1 MYQYEVCHAQS
12 SPPNPPSFHA
22 TFPSLDFPIFPRTS
36 PLIRCPPPPPLK
48 KIVSFV
54 SDVFYRVFRKNC
66 VFCTIHCNPSLAYIA
81 ERDFQSSQRNA
92 SEQSLLLAGKSCT
105 TNSSRVLARER
116 WQTFENSWKK
126 YII

>member
-1 MYQYEVCHAQS
+1 MRSATPNQALQTPLPS
-12 SPPNPPSFHA
+12 TLLSPASIFQFSLEPPH
-22 TFPSLDFPIFPRTS
+22 SLGV
-36 PLIRCPPPPPLK
+36 PLPHPLK

-126 YII
+126 HNIY